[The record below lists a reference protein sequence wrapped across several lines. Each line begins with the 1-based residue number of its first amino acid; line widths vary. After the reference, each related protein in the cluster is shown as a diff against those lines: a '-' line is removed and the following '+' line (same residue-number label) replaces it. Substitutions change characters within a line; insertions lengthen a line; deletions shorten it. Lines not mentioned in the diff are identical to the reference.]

1 LPFNEQNSVEH
12 FIIHHL
18 TGINLNSV
26 QINTVKEEIVPY
38 DVVGWKYVQADLLSR
53 DISDILIEKELKEAL
68 IRLNPDIALHPER
81 AEEVI
86 HKLRAILITV
96 NNVGLVRAN
105 EEFAIWLRNE
115 VTLPFGKNNQHVP
128 IKIIDF
134 EKISNNSFILSNQ
147 VKVRAREIKI
157 PDIVMY
163 VNGIPLVVG
172 EVKTPVRPSISWL
185 DGAHDISVVY
195 ENAIPQLFVPN
206 VFSFA
211 TEGKEIF
218 IGGVRTPLEFWAP
231 WRIEDEKDDLV
242 HFVGL
247 QDVAKQVT
255 HLLKP
260 STLLDILQFFTV
272 YATNNK
278 KKKIKVVCRYQQY
291 EGANAIVERVKEG
304 KIKKGLIWHF
314 QGSGKSLT
322 YVICGSKTQETTGS
336 K

>member
-1 LPFNEQNSVEH
+1 MPFNEQNSVEH

-38 DVVGWKYVQADLLSR
+38 NVVGWKYVQADLLSR

-115 VTLPFGKNNQHVP
+115 VTLPFGTNNQHVP

-147 VKVRAREIKI
+147 VTIRARQHKI

-163 VNGIPLVVG
+163 VTGLPLVVG
-172 EVKTPVRPSISWL
+172 EVKHRFDL
-185 DGAHDISVVY
+185 RSV
-195 ENAIPQLFVPN
+195 
-206 VFSFA
+206 
-211 TEGKEIF
+211 G
-218 IGGVRTPLEFWAP
+218 
-231 WRIEDEKDDLV
+231 
-242 HFVGL
+242 
-247 QDVAKQVT
+247 
-255 HLLKP
+255 
-260 STLLDILQFFTV
+260 
-272 YATNNK
+272 
-278 KKKIKVVCRYQQY
+278 
-291 EGANAIVERVKEG
+291 
-304 KIKKGLIWHF
+304 
-314 QGSGKSLT
+314 
-322 YVICGSKTQETTGS
+322 
-336 K
+336 